1 MTVKHMAIRGAAA
14 GPFSFRRNSSRWRH
28 TGATWKLQIVPVRE
42 TRTVIRESIMRKT
55 ILTTL
60 AVLSIGGATA
70 GILVAD
76 AQPTQP
82 PSAMESRP
90 PWIGWMHRGQDRRPG
105 DGMRRPR
112 TFALIHPQQDRNLT
126 PPDVQKIAEAFL
138 LWRGNHTW
146 KVVEVAPAADG
157 GIGFA
162 LATQEGSVIA
172 RFTMDPHSAR
182 VTRTG

>member
-1 MTVKHMAIRGAAA
+1 
-14 GPFSFRRNSSRWRH
+14 
-28 TGATWKLQIVPVRE
+28 
-42 TRTVIRESIMRKT
+42 MRKT

-60 AVLSIGGATA
+60 AVLTIGGAAA
-70 GILVAD
+70 GILVAR
-76 AQPTQP
+76 AQPAPPAQP
-82 PSAMESRP
+82 PAAMQGRP
-90 PWIGWMHRGQDRRPG
+90 QWMGWMQHGRDRQQR
-105 DGMRRPR
+105 DGMRRLR
-112 TFALIHPQQDRNLT
+112 TFALIYQQEDRNLT